1 MHFKAQ
7 RFWIICNKTFVL
19 LLAYPQVKEIYNFTQ
34 DDLTTEDVLVL
45 NCHNEIYVWLG
56 CHANVGGKEQALDL
70 AHVNTYFPETPM
82 FFDLEA

>member
-1 MHFKAQ
+1 M
-7 RFWIICNKTFVL
+7 L
-19 LLAYPQVKEIYNFTQ
+19 LVAYSQVKEIYNFTQ

-70 AHVNTYFPETPM
+70 AHVNIYSPHTLIFQFANFLTSYFPAVT
-82 FFDLEA
+82 FSLA